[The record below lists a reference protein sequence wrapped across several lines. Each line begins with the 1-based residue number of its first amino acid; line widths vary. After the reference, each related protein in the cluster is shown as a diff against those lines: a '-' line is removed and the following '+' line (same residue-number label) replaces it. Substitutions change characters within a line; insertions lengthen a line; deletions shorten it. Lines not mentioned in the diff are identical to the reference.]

1 MHNRKKLNIGISSLI
16 LGALFLEFN
25 VSQVKADDLRT
36 DSNYSEQTN
45 AKVINQNVGSKDNVI
60 DQKSADNS
68 KFKTSLVLSSNNQN
82 ALLLDKKLVESQ
94 KTNTVKNGDQ
104 KSANAV
110 KLNTSTTPQWL
121 PASPSLYSV
130 KNDNTNKWRYNSNIK
145 TWSYV
150 KSDGTDANQE
160 WLKDKDNQWYYFD
173 KNGNMA
179 SNGWFATTSTQEDN
193 GKKYYFNKDGHY
205 LTDYWAYDPYGKT
218 WSYARNDGVQ
228 ANDQWVKAKDNQWYY
243 FDFNGNMVTNSWFDT
258 DGKIYYFDKNGH
270 YLTNHW
276 VYDSAVNIWS
286 YVKKDGTQAHE
297 EWLKLSDGQWYY
309 FGVSGIMAANGW
321 VITSLKNNN
330 SKEYYFDKNGHYL
343 TNYWTYDKYD
353 KTWSYAKKDGTQA
366 AADWLKSSDGYWYY
380 FDDYGV
386 MVTNGWYDTLSE
398 GSWKKY
404 YFDKNGHPLTL
415 HLNTEFDKNGSPI
428 TNHWVYD
435 SKNKLW
441 GYTKHDGTPALEE
454 WVRTPNGQWYYFNNA
469 GVMAKDGWYNT
480 QLKDGNWRKYY
491 FDKDGHYLTDHWV
504 YDSYGKTWSYA
515 KHDGTQAIGEWV
527 KTPNGRW
534 YYFDNIGMMPTN
546 VLLDTHIKNDVWKP
560 YYFDKDGNYMTNAWA
575 YDSADKMWIYT
586 KNDGIP
592 AVQEWLKN
600 KDGQWYYFTAS
611 EAMAANGWFR
621 TRCANDYW
629 KIYYFD
635 KNGHYLTNHWAY
647 DADNKTWSYAKND
660 GTRAT
665 EEWVKT
671 SSGQWYYFD
680 KNGNMAKDGYYDTYV
695 GNGKWKKYYFD
706 RDGYYYQI

>member
-1 MHNRKKLNIGISSLI
+1 MT
-16 LGALFLEFN
+16 
-25 VSQVKADDLRT
+25 SQWV
-36 DSNYSEQTN
+36 
-45 AKVINQNVGSKDNVI
+45 
-60 DQKSADNS
+60 
-68 KFKTSLVLSSNNQN
+68 
-82 ALLLDKKLVESQ
+82 
-94 KTNTVKNGDQ
+94 
-104 KSANAV
+104 
-110 KLNTSTTPQWL
+110 

-145 TWSYV
+145 TWSYI
-150 KSDGTDANQE
+150 KSDGTNANQE
-160 WLKDKDNQWYYFD
+160 WVKTKDNQWYYFD

-179 SNGWFATTSTQEDN
+179 SNGWFATTSIQEDN

-228 ANDQWVKAKDNQWYY
+228 ANDQWLKAKDNQWYY

-286 YVKKDGTQAHE
+286 YVKNDGTQANE

-321 VITSLKNNN
+321 VLTSLKNNN

-343 TNYWTYDKYD
+343 TNHWAYDKYD

-415 HLNTEFDKNGSPI
+415 HLTTEFDKNGSPI
-428 TNHWVYD
+428 INHWVYD

-454 WVRTPNGQWYYFNNA
+454 WLKTPNGHWYYFNNA

-491 FDKDGHYLTDHWV
+491 FRKL
-504 YDSYGKTWSYA
+504 
-515 KHDGTQAIGEWV
+515 Q
-527 KTPNGRW
+527 
-534 YYFDNIGMMPTN
+534 
-546 VLLDTHIKNDVWKP
+546 
-560 YYFDKDGNYMTNAWA
+560 
-575 YDSADKMWIYT
+575 
-586 KNDGIP
+586 
-592 AVQEWLKN
+592 
-600 KDGQWYYFTAS
+600 
-611 EAMAANGWFR
+611 
-621 TRCANDYW
+621 
-629 KIYYFD
+629 
-635 KNGHYLTNHWAY
+635 
-647 DADNKTWSYAKND
+647 
-660 GTRAT
+660 
-665 EEWVKT
+665 
-671 SSGQWYYFD
+671 
-680 KNGNMAKDGYYDTYV
+680 
-695 GNGKWKKYYFD
+695 
-706 RDGYYYQI
+706 

>member
-1 MHNRKKLNIGISSLI
+1 
-16 LGALFLEFN
+16 
-25 VSQVKADDLRT
+25 
-36 DSNYSEQTN
+36 
-45 AKVINQNVGSKDNVI
+45 
-60 DQKSADNS
+60 
-68 KFKTSLVLSSNNQN
+68 
-82 ALLLDKKLVESQ
+82 
-94 KTNTVKNGDQ
+94 
-104 KSANAV
+104 
-110 KLNTSTTPQWL
+110 
-121 PASPSLYSV
+121 
-130 KNDNTNKWRYNSNIK
+130 
-145 TWSYV
+145 
-150 KSDGTDANQE
+150 
-160 WLKDKDNQWYYFD
+160 
-173 KNGNMA
+173 
-179 SNGWFATTSTQEDN
+179 
-193 GKKYYFNKDGHY
+193 
-205 LTDYWAYDPYGKT
+205 
-218 WSYARNDGVQ
+218 
-228 ANDQWVKAKDNQWYY
+228 
-243 FDFNGNMVTNSWFDT
+243 MVTNSWFDT

>member
-25 VSQVKADDLRT
+25 VSQVKADNVKTSL
-36 DSNYSEQTN
+36 NQNEQTN
-45 AKVINQNVGSKDNVI
+45 AKVINQNEASRNNAIAQNSVT
-60 DQKSADNS
+60 NS
-68 KFKTSLVLSSNNQN
+68 KFNASLVSSSNNQN
-82 ALLLDKKLVESQ
+82 DLDKKLVGAQE
-94 KTNTVKNGDQ
+94 TKNNIENEKQ
-104 KSANAV
+104 TSTNAV
-110 KLNTSTTPQWL
+110 QLNAKVTSQWV

-173 KNGNMA
+173 
-179 SNGWFATTSTQEDN
+179 
-193 GKKYYFNKDGHY
+193 
-205 LTDYWAYDPYGKT
+205 
-218 WSYARNDGVQ
+218 
-228 ANDQWVKAKDNQWYY
+228 
-243 FDFNGNMVTNSWFDT
+243 FNGDMVTNSWFDT
-258 DGKIYYFDKNGH
+258 NGKIYYFDKNGH

-276 VYDSAVNIWS
+276 VYSSDENIWR
-286 YVKKDGTQAHE
+286 
-297 EWLKLSDGQWYY
+297 
-309 FGVSGIMAANGW
+309 
-321 VITSLKNNN
+321 
-330 SKEYYFDKNGHYL
+330 
-343 TNYWTYDKYD
+343 
-353 KTWSYAKKDGTQA
+353 YAKKDGTQA
-366 AADWLKSSDGYWYY
+366 TEEWLKMPDGHWYY

-415 HLNTEFDKNGSPI
+415 HLTTEFDKTGSPI
-428 TNHWVYD
+428 TNQWVYD

-454 WVRTPNGQWYYFNNA
+454 WVKTPNGQWYYFNNA

-515 KHDGTQAIGEWV
+515 KYDGTQAIGEWV

-546 VLLDTHIKNDVWKP
+546 VLLYTHIKNDVWKP
-560 YYFDKDGNYMTNAWA
+560 YYFAKDGNYMTNAWA

-600 KDGQWYYFTAS
+600 NDGQWYYFTAS

-665 EEWVKT
+665 EEWIKT

-706 RDGYYYQI
+706 RDGHYYQI

>member
-25 VSQVKADDLRT
+25 VSQVKADNVKTSL
-36 DSNYSEQTN
+36 NQNEQTN
-45 AKVINQNVGSKDNVI
+45 AKVINQNEASRNNAIAQNSVT
-60 DQKSADNS
+60 NS
-68 KFKTSLVLSSNNQN
+68 KFNASLVSSSNNQN
-82 ALLLDKKLVESQ
+82 DLDKKLVGAQE
-94 KTNTVKNGDQ
+94 TKNNIENEKQ
-104 KSANAV
+104 TSTNAV
-110 KLNTSTTPQWL
+110 QLNAKVTSQWV

-491 FDKDGHYLTDHWV
+491 FDKDGYYLTDHWV

-706 RDGYYYQI
+706 RDGHYYQI

>member
-25 VSQVKADDLRT
+25 VSQVKADNVKTSL
-36 DSNYSEQTN
+36 NQNEQTN
-45 AKVINQNVGSKDNVI
+45 AKVINQNEASRNNAIAQNSVT
-60 DQKSADNS
+60 NS
-68 KFKTSLVLSSNNQN
+68 KFNASLVSSSNNQN
-82 ALLLDKKLVESQ
+82 DLDKKLVGAQE
-94 KTNTVKNGDQ
+94 TKNNIENEKQ
-104 KSANAV
+104 TSTNAV
-110 KLNTSTTPQWL
+110 QLNAKVTSQWV

-243 FDFNGNMVTNSWFDT
+243 FDFNGDMVTNSWFDT
-258 DGKIYYFDKNGH
+258 NGKIYYFDKNGH

-276 VYDSAVNIWS
+276 VYSSDENIWR
-286 YVKKDGTQAHE
+286 YAKKDGTQATE
-297 EWLKLSDGQWYY
+297 EWLKMPDGHWYY
-309 FGVSGIMAANGW
+309 FDVSGIMAADGW
-321 VITSLKNNN
+321 KLTTWGVDNAE
-330 SKEYYFDKNGHYL
+330 EYYFDKNGHYL
-343 TNYWTYDKYD
+343 TNHWTYDKYD

-415 HLNTEFDKNGSPI
+415 HLTTEFDKTGSPI
-428 TNHWVYD
+428 TNQWVYD

-454 WVRTPNGQWYYFNNA
+454 WVKTPNGQWYYFNNA

-515 KHDGTQAIGEWV
+515 KYDGTQAIGEWV

-546 VLLDTHIKNDVWKP
+546 VLLYTHTKNDVWKP
-560 YYFDKDGNYMTNAWA
+560 YYFAKDGNYMTNAWA

-600 KDGQWYYFTAS
+600 NDGQWYYFTAS

-665 EEWVKT
+665 EEWIKT

-706 RDGYYYQI
+706 RDGHYYQI